1 MRQSPPPHR
10 RRSDD
15 HREQSPLIAALRS
28 RLNYGV
34 ADLRGDVLGG
44 LTTSGVVLPVAMGY
58 GELSGLGPAA
68 GLYGAVA
75 VGVFA
80 GAFGGTR
87 AMVYG
92 PNVLLAIP
100 MAVVVAEY
108 AESPAQAVTIGILA
122 GLIQIAFGLLGV
134 GRYAAYVPS
143 SLISGLLTAF
153 GLLIIVKQVAPALGA
168 ASQRGG
174 VVDTVRAW
182 PEMAADANPQALALT
197 AMCIALGV
205 LWRGRLRRFAPAP
218 FVVLAAGA
226 LAGVFWLQDAPAI
239 GDIPR
244 GFPAPDLSE
253 ASFAFFLRVLQP
265 AFLMALLSSIIT
277 LVTALRL
284 DAITGAQHKPNR
296 EMTAQ
301 GIGNIAAGMVGGMPG
316 SISQGSFVNA
326 YSGGRTPVAGV
337 TVAAAMLAVLLFL
350 APVAE
355 RIPFAV
361 LAGILIVNGW
371 TIIDWRFVGRL
382 HAVSRRYAVVMLLTA
397 ALVLF
402 ADMIT
407 AIVVGLVAAA
417 LTNARR
423 TESIEVKGLVSVPL
437 LDRTLLDENERGADA
452 DPFAARTGLVVFP
465 DRVTV
470 ASAREVS
477 RLIRPD
483 VRGVRVVLFD
493 MSRTLYVDDS
503 AAVILSE
510 LVQIAL
516 AQRSRLL
523 VIAGLTGE
531 ARRTLETVGFLGR
544 LRGARMAADL
554 DEAKEAAREALR
566 ADDAGASAR

>member
-1 MRQSPPPHR
+1 M
-10 RRSDD
+10 
-15 HREQSPLIAALRS
+15 
-28 RLNYGV
+28 
-34 ADLRGDVLGG
+34 LGG
-44 LTTSGVVLPVAMGY
+44 LTTGGVVLPVAMGY

-92 PNVLLAIP
+92 PNVLIAIP
-100 MAVVVAEY
+100 MAIVVAEY
-108 AESPAQAVTIGILA
+108 AESPAEAVTIGILA

-134 GRYAAYVPS
+134 GRYAAYVPV

-153 GLLIIVKQVAPALGA
+153 GILIIVKQVGPALGA
-168 ASQRGG
+168 ASKGGG

-182 PEMAADANPQALALT
+182 PGAVADANVETLALT
-197 AMCIALGV
+197 ALTLALGV
-205 LWRGRLRRFAPAP
+205 LWRGRLRRISPAP
-218 FVVLAAGA
+218 FVALTVGA
-226 LAGVFWLQDAPAI
+226 LVGVLWLQDAPTI
-239 GDIPR
+239 GAIPR
-244 GFPAPDLSE
+244 GFPAPDLS
-253 ASFAFFLRVLQP
+253 AVSFGFFLRVLQP
-265 AFLMALLSSIIT
+265 AFVMALLSTIIT
-277 LVTALRL
+277 LIMALRL

-296 EMTAQ
+296 EMAAQ
-301 GIGNIAAGMVGGMPG
+301 GVGNIAAGMVGGMPG
-316 SISQGSFVNA
+316 SITQGSFINA
-326 YSGGRTPVAGV
+326 YSGGRTPVAGL
-337 TVAAAMLAVLLFL
+337 TVAALLLGALFFL
-350 APVAE
+350 APVVE

-371 TIIDWRFVGRL
+371 NIIDWRFLGRI

-397 ALVLF
+397 ALVLL

-417 LTNARR
+417 LAGARR
-423 TESIEVKGLVSVPL
+423 TESLEVKGLVSVPL
-437 LDRTLLDENERGADA
+437 LDRMLLDDADSAPGA

-483 VRGVRVVLFD
+483 LRGVRVMLFD
-493 MSRTLYVDDS
+493 MSRTQYVDDS

-523 VIAGLTGE
+523 VIAGLKGD
-531 ARRTLETVGFLGR
+531 ALRTFNTVGFLSR
-544 LRGARMAADL
+544 LRGARMVD
-554 DEAKEAAREALR
+554 DIEEAKDIAREALR
-566 ADDAGASAR
+566 AEDAGASAR

>member
-1 MRQSPPPHR
+1 MIA
-10 RRSDD
+10 RS
-15 HREQSPLIAALRS
+15 LVALRS
-28 RLNYGV
+28 RVNYGL

-100 MAVVVAEY
+100 MAIVVAEY
-108 AESPAQAVTIGILA
+108 AESSAEAVTIGILA

-153 GLLIIVKQVAPALGA
+153 GMLIIAKQVAPALGA

-174 VVDTVRAW
+174 VVDTARAW
-182 PEMAADANPQALALT
+182 PDAVTDVNAEALALT
-197 AMCIALGV
+197 ALSLALGV
-205 LWRGRLRRFAPAP
+205 LWRGRLRRVSPAP
-218 FVVLAAGA
+218 FVVLAVGT
-226 LAGVFWLQDAPAI
+226 LAGVLWFQDAPTI

-244 GFPAPDLSE
+244 GFPAPDLS
-253 ASFAFFLRVLQP
+253 AVSFGFFLRVLQP
-265 AFLMALLSSIIT
+265 AFVMALLSTIIT
-277 LVTALRL
+277 LIMALRL
-284 DAITGAQHKPNR
+284 DAITGTQNKPNR

-316 SISQGSFVNA
+316 SVTQGSFINA

-337 TVAAAMLAVLLFL
+337 TVAVMVLAVLLFL
-350 APVAE
+350 APIAE

-371 TIIDWRFVGRL
+371 NIIDWRFLGRI
-382 HAVSRRYAVVMLLTA
+382 HAISRRYAAVMLLTC

-402 ADMIT
+402 TDMIT

-417 LTNARR
+417 LAAARH
-423 TESIEVKGLVSVPL
+423 TESLEVKGLLSVPL
-437 LDRTLLDENERGADA
+437 LDRMLLDDADSAPGA

-483 VRGVRVVLFD
+483 IRGVRVVLFD
-493 MSRTLYVDDS
+493 MSRTEYVDDS

-516 AQRSRLL
+516 GQRSRLL
-523 VIAGLTGE
+523 VIAGLKGE
-531 ARRTLETVGFLGR
+531 ALQTLNTVGFLGH
-544 LRGARMAADL
+544 LKGARL
-554 DEAKEAAREALR
+554 VGGLEEAKDVAREALR
-566 ADDAGASAR
+566 AEDAGASTA